1 MDLKAISYGHVVG
14 LRVMRESRLAGTC
27 RTAVAVAMRS
37 SHPLLGGYVVE
48 PLGGQE
54 SIMSR

>member
-1 MDLKAISYGHVVG
+1 MDLKAILYGHVVG

-37 SHPLLGGYVVE
+37 SHPLLGG
-48 PLGGQE
+48 LGMIDSWPPSG
-54 SIMSR
+54 STT